1 MQLPVWVW
9 RVRRVSQQAQE
20 CFLREGSGM
29 SLSQETST
37 SQSPWARRPFL
48 LGRESGRGPAGLPGG
63 SPVAPSMTDLPGA
76 QVTWSGHT
84 MHGLHLWAP
93 ALSGV
98 SGEWTPPVVRE
109 PG

>member
-20 CFLREGSGM
+20 CFLHEGSGM

-48 LGRESGRGPAGLPGG
+48 LGRESGQGPAGLPGG
-63 SPVAPSMTDLPGA
+63 SPVAPSMIDLPGLRLPEWPHDA
-76 QVTWSGHT
+76 RLTSLGPSALWS
-84 MHGLHLWAP
+84 L
-93 ALSGV
+93 
-98 SGEWTPPVVRE
+98 
-109 PG
+109 